1 MFVRGLILALCMAC
15 SPALAADPGAPAP
28 DAAPK
33 VLRYAFRTAE
43 SGFDPAQVGDY
54 YSAIIMASMF
64 DALYEYEFLARPL
77 RRRPNTAAGMPEHSD
92 DYRTWTVRL
101 KPGIH
106 FADDPAFGGR
116 KRELTAEDYVYSF
129 KRHYDPRWKSPTLYL
144 LENATLLG
152 LSELRQDVI
161 RTKQPFPYDRPV
173 EGVRAL
179 DRYTLQFRLAEPR
192 PRFPEVLT
200 NPASFGA
207 VAREV
212 VERYGDRITE
222 HPVGTGP
229 YRLTEWRRASRVVLE
244 RNPDFRERYYEETAP
259 AGDPVAQ
266 AAAAQLAGRR
276 LPMIDRVEVAIVDE
290 NQPRWLAFLN
300 GEHDVI
306 EEVPP
311 EYTGLAVPNDELAPH
326 LRKAGLTMVRYAEP
340 GVTFSY
346 FNMEDPMVGGYEP
359 HQIALRR
366 AMALAV
372 DVDKEIRL
380 VRNRQAIPAQGAIAP
395 GTWGHDPAF
404 KSEMSEHDPARAKAL
419 LDLYGYTDRDG
430 DGWRERPDGS
440 PLRVEYATQPDQQS
454 RQLVEQWQ
462 KNMAAIGVRI
472 EFKTGRWPENLKA
485 SRAGKLMM
493 WGATWFSSQPDG
505 DTFLALAYG
514 GAKGNP
520 NRSRFDLPSFDRLY
534 ERQKVMPDVPE
545 RAAVMRDAQ
554 RLMIAYMPLKAHVHR
569 VHTDLAQPWV
579 IGYHRNPFLY
589 AWWHYVD
596 VNPERR
602 PAPKP

>member
-15 SPALAADPGAPAP
+15 GPALAADAGAPAP

-33 VLRYAFRTAE
+33 VLRYAFRVAE
-43 SGFDPAQVGDY
+43 TGFDPAQVGDY
-54 YSAIIMASMF
+54 YSAIVIASIF
-64 DALYEYEFLARPL
+64 DGLYEYEFLARPL

-116 KRELTAEDYVYSF
+116 RRELTAEDYVYSF
-129 KRHYDPRWKSPTLYL
+129 KRHYDPRWKSPSLYL

-152 LSELRQDVI
+152 LSELRNEAI
-161 RTKQPFPYDRPV
+161 RTKQPFPYGRPV

-200 NPASFGA
+200 NPAAFGA

-212 VERYGDRITE
+212 VERYGERISE

-229 YRLTEWRRASRVVLE
+229 YRLAEWRRASRMVLV
-244 RNPDFRERYYEETAP
+244 RNPGFRERHYDEEAP
-259 AGDPVAQ
+259 ADDPVARE
-266 AAAAQLAGRR
+266 ASARLKGRR
-276 LPMIDRVEVAIVDE
+276 MPMVDRVEVSIVDE

-311 EYTGLAVPNDELAPH
+311 EYTGISVPNDELAPH
-326 LRKAGLTMVRYAEP
+326 LRKQGLTMVRYAEP
-340 GVTFSY
+340 GVSFSY

-359 HQIALRR
+359 HKIALRR
-366 AMALAV
+366 AMSLAV

-380 VRNRQAIPAQGAIAP
+380 VRKRQAVPAQGAIAP
-395 GTWGHDPAF
+395 GTWGHDPTF

-430 DGWRERPDGS
+430 DGWREQPDGS

-472 EFKTGRWPENLKA
+472 EFKTAKWPENLKA

-520 NRSRFDLPSFDRLY
+520 NRSRFELPAFDELY

-545 RAAVMRDAQ
+545 RAAVMREAQ

-569 VHTDLAQPWV
+569 VHTDLAQPWM
-579 IGYHRNPFLY
+579 IGYHRNPFLH

-596 VNPERR
+596 LDPGRQ
-602 PAPKP
+602 PALKH